1 MIRDL
6 TTIRWHAAIIR
17 DAELA
22 LGRRVTR
29 EEKAFVTS
37 RVGFVAL
44 EMIHAEVKNL
54 KANPEGLTRYL
65 NSEPISQKK
74 KS

>member
-1 MIRDL
+1 
-6 TTIRWHAAIIR
+6 
-17 DAELA
+17 
-22 LGRRVTR
+22 
-29 EEKAFVTS
+29 VTS
-37 RVGFVAL
+37 RVGYVAL

-65 NSEPISQKK
+65 NSESIPQKK